1 MYSFTSKVRF
11 SETDETGYLS
21 LINLMNYL
29 QDCCLFHSE
38 SLGVGPSNLKKRH
51 RLWLLSGWQ
60 IIIDRY
66 PKMFEKITVETIPY
80 AFKGCIGWRNAA
92 ILDEDGIFI
101 VRANSSWV
109 YLNTDTGKPEHPDQ
123 KEMETYG
130 TEERI
135 PMEYAPRKIKLPEN
149 MKSGKPIPVLQ
160 DYIDTN
166 HHVNNARYV
175 EIALGLIKKSYPEYE
190 SAFEIDT
197 DGTLSVNEDTVQ
209 ISEPYI
215 KEIRVEYKKQ
225 AQLGDLL
232 YPEFD
237 KKDDWLYVS
246 LEDEEEHPYASVAL
260 RI

>member
-1 MYSFTSKVRF
+1 MYSFTSMVRY
-11 SETDETGYLS
+11 SETDETGHLS

-38 SLGVGPSNLKKRH
+38 SLGVGPDNLKERH

-60 IIIDRY
+60 IVIDRY

-80 AFKGCIGWRNAA
+80 AFEGCLGWRNVA

-109 YLNTDTGKPEHPDQ
+109 YLNTDTGKPQRPEENE
-123 KEMETYG
+123 KAAYG

-135 PMEYAPRKIKLPEN
+135 PMEYASRKIKLPEN
-149 MKSGKPIPVLQ
+149 MQNGKPIPVVQ

-166 HHVNNARYV
+166 HHVNNAQYV
-175 EIALGLIKKSYPEYE
+175 EIALKMMEELQPEYGIT
-190 SAFEIDT
+190 FVPDQ
-197 DGTLSVNEDTVQ
+197 DGNFSSYDNKAL
-209 ISEPYI
+209 IPRLFI

-225 AQLGDLL
+225 AQLGDVL
-232 YPEFD
+232 YPEIAWQ
-237 KKDDWLYVS
+237 DDWMYVS
-246 LEDEEEHPYASVAL
+246 LEDEDGYPYASVAM
-260 RI
+260 RT